1 MSNRYQASATFI
13 QVVHHPQ
20 SGKHDPVIIPLDS
33 VTPSADQGNH
43 KAGLG
48 SALEIKLWVPFHNY
62 ANFEYAEIVVRGLLN
77 IEKTLQVAHAQYVQF
92 QYRDPWKIYR
102 NWIMDETLVPL
113 ILWNPCRKYYCRQNG
128 RIVLKGRIYDEF
140 NSANKWW
147 DVQEYFPQEEPP
159 HCFLPISL
167 WLNKGNITKRKCI
180 GNGGGVLVGY
190 MPIPLDPANP
200 SDQNTADTIKWQCF
214 KREVYHKVAK
224 VIFHSLRWPAH
235 FREAMAC
242 GDKIGRVIHPGIPVK
257 SVDGNKSC
265 ALTATCAAL
274 AKFPCPKCLVCHDN
288 LTKLCGNFQCRT
300 TDNME
305 KVYKCSITAS
315 NKMEAEQILQAHGLH
330 ATKNFIWSLDHSDP
344 YCSISYD
351 KLHSDD
357 LGKWVLAENGNKGH
371 MARNMRNVSRWPGL
385 KHFMNV
391 TTVKYADGQ
400 VFYDILKCILHC
412 IVQILPRN
420 STLVHG
426 IQAYARYPLMIGL
439 ICMTEGRTHRL
450 KEYITQYEQCCEHIS
465 NNYEKDFHF
474 SKQHT
479 VYHMLT
485 EIWQKGATENYDTRM
500 ACIDKNQEAITH
512 IRMTVDNYDKAHHN
526 NTEDQDL
533 RDDAGSNDDQR
544 LMQPT
549 PGNHWMLG
557 SPTNLTSLVVIEHCE
572 GLKGFH
578 KRLRSFL
585 VSSCNVAVGDG
596 PIIIRKYEYFK
607 PSNGIPRTRWLG
619 ALLYDEARHFKLVMA
634 GSLIRGAHMIEAFDL
649 KEGRFYL
656 SDLIDGDMFLHFG
669 K

>member
-77 IEKTLQVAHAQYVQF
+77 IEKTLQVAHAQYVQFQEGNVSACYLGETHYFKF

-242 GDKIGRVIHPGIPVK
+242 GDKIGKWGKHI
-257 SVDGNKSC
+257 SLL
-265 ALTATCAAL
+265 LT
-274 AKFPCPKCLVCHDN
+274 
-288 LTKLCGNFQCRT
+288 
-300 TDNME
+300 
-305 KVYKCSITAS
+305 
-315 NKMEAEQILQAHGLH
+315 
-330 ATKNFIWSLDHSDP
+330 
-344 YCSISYD
+344 
-351 KLHSDD
+351 
-357 LGKWVLAENGNKGH
+357 VLAENGNKGH